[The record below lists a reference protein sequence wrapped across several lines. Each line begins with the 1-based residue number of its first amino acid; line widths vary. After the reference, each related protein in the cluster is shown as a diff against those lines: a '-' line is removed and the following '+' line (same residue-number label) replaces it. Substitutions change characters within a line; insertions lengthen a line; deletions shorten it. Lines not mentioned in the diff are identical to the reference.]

1 MDWKNGMS
9 WQEFKLW
16 YGLQGE
22 TEEEVRRE
30 YYEFLTEIADFRK
43 RSIGSPTEGL
53 FLLLPIP
60 IVLVI
65 YALYVCFVR

>member
-30 YYEFLTEIADFRK
+30 YYEFLTEIDDFRK
-43 RSIGSPTEGL
+43 MSRGASMEGWT
-53 FLLLPIP
+53 LLLPIL

-65 YALYVCFVR
+65 YALYTCFLK